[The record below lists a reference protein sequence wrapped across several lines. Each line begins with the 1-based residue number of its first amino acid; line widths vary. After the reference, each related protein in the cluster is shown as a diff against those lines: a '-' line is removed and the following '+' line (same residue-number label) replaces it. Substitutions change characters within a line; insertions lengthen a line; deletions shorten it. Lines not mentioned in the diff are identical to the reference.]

1 MKLLLDENLSPRL
14 LDRIND
20 LFADSIHVRSV
31 DLGQKPD
38 RQVWEFAFSNGFAIL
53 TADADFQNLAV
64 SLGHPPKV
72 VLRKGCDD
80 GNAVA
85 EALIRS
91 QAIRIADFL
100 ADEERAV
107 LILRKKWSPI

>member
-14 LDRIND
+14 VRRIDD
-20 LFADSIHVRSV
+20 LFAGSVHVRSV
-31 DLGQKPD
+31 GFRQTPD
-38 RQVWEFAFSNGFAIL
+38 REIWEFARFNGFAIL
-53 TADADFQNLAV
+53 TADADFHDLAV
-64 SLGHPPKV
+64 SFGHPPKII
-72 VLRKGCDD
+72 LLKGCDY

-91 QAIRIADFL
+91 QAIRIAHFL

-107 LILRKKWSPI
+107 LSLRKKWSQL

>member
-1 MKLLLDENLSPRL
+1 VKLLLDENLSPRL
-14 LDRIND
+14 LLQIDD
-20 LFADSIHVRSV
+20 VFEGSIHVRSV
-31 DLGQKPD
+31 NLEQTPD
-38 RQVWEFAFSNGFAIL
+38 RQIWEFARSNGFAIL

-64 SLGHPPKV
+64 SLGHPPKI
-72 VLRKGCDD
+72 VLLKGCDY
-80 GNAVA
+80 GNAAA

-107 LILRKKWSPI
+107 LILQKKWPPL